1 VRVRVSLRVRVRVR
15 GRVRVRFSVAAISIT
30 ITFAVVS
37 VSIASDDVSVS
48 SVFFCY
54 SSDDGLPQER
64 FFAFSAAAHLLD
76 CSRQLLNDSLPGTY
90 I

>member
-1 VRVRVSLRVRVRVR
+1 MRVRGSLRVRVRVR
-15 GRVRVRFSVAAISIT
+15 GRVRDRFSVAAISIT
-30 ITFAVVS
+30 IAFALVS
-37 VSIASDDVSVS
+37 VSIATF

-64 FFAFSAAAHLLD
+64 FFAFSSATHLLD
-76 CSRQLLNDSLPGTY
+76 CSLQLLNDSLPGTY